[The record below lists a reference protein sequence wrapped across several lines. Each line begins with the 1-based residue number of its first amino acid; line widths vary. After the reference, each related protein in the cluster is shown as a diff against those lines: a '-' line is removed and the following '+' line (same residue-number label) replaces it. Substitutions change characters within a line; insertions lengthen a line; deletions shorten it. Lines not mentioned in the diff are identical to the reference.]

1 MTVVGLSTR
10 TRPRSVGLPLKL
22 PPVARASKIRLTQ
35 PWANSGSPED
45 RRGTIVTTIPITSP
59 PAITFETTAGIVQR
73 HSDLTDPMAEPAWTA
88 QSKAHCRLMAPM
100 SNDKRIEYLGTAG
113 CDDDTVRFI
122 TRTVADSIGMDAK
135 RALRTAARECA
146 EAEEDIES
154 LLDRWPEP
162 QHFQLLN
169 SKIAHL
175 NDEQVGLAT
184 AYAACQIYEMAATAL
199 YLAIVDGMAPV
210 VTEEEIRRSHHGK
223 GPDHRRSPDTPT
235 RWPDGPSDHRF
246 HLRMRRTQ
254 SGRARISCRISRTS
268 SAD

>member
-10 TRPRSVGLPLKL
+10 NESAMGSIPLKL
-22 PPVARASKIRLTQ
+22 PPIPLESTIRLTQ
-35 PWANSGSPED
+35 PWAIQDPED
-45 RRGTIVTTIPITSP
+45 RKGTIVTTIPITSP

-73 HSDLTDPMAEPAWTA
+73 HSDLTDPVAEPAWAA
-88 QSKAHCRLMAPM
+88 QSKAQCRLMAPM
-100 SNDKRIEYLGTAG
+100 SNDRRIEYLGTAG

-122 TRTVADSIGMDAK
+122 TRTVAEGIGMDAK

-175 NDEQVGLAT
+175 NDEQIGLAA
-184 AYAACQIYEMAATAL
+184 AYAARQIYEAAATTL
-199 YLAIVDGMAPV
+199 YLAIVDGMAPGA
-210 VTEEEIRRSHHGK
+210 TYEA
-223 GPDHRRSPDTPT
+223 PDPATAARDRAIADAGYTDEVA
-235 RWPDGPSDHRF
+235 RWP
-246 HLRMRRTQ
+246 M
-254 SGRARISCRISRTS
+254 
-268 SAD
+268 